1 MLTVTDYDRIR
12 RAYHLEGKSMRQIS
26 RELGHGYWTIR
37 KVLEASEPPGYQMR
51 QPRPA
56 PVLGPYKG
64 MLDRLLE
71 EEQGLPR
78 KQRYTGKKLFEL
90 IQAAGY
96 AGAESTVRRYVGAQ
110 RKRQRRPRVYVPLAF
125 EPGEDAQVD
134 WGTGWVEL
142 AGELTEVQLFV
153 MRMNYSR
160 KLFVMAFPTQRQE
173 AFFEAHVQAFAFF
186 GGVPKRITYD
196 NLTTAVKRI
205 VKEGGREEQQRFI
218 ALRSHYLFASH
229 FCTPGQGN
237 EKGRVEDGVGY
248 VQRHFLVPML
258 KVATFT
264 ELNAHLRAS
273 CQKDDA
279 RRIDRQPHTIA
290 EA

>member
-12 RAYHLEGKSMRQIS
+12 RAYHLEKKSMRQIS

-37 KVLEASEPPGYQMR
+37 KALDASEPPGYQMR
-51 QPRPA
+51 KPRPA

-71 EEQGLPR
+71 EEKGLPR
-78 KQRYTGKKLFEL
+78 EQRYTGKKLFEL

-96 AGAESTVRRYVGAQ
+96 CGAESTVRRYVGAQ
-110 RKRQRRPRVYVPLAF
+110 RKRLRRPQVYVPLTF

-142 AGELTEVQLFV
+142 AGELTEVQFFV

-205 VKEGGREEQQRFI
+205 VREGGR
-218 ALRSHYLFASH
+218 
-229 FCTPGQGN
+229 
-237 EKGRVEDGVGY
+237 
-248 VQRHFLVPML
+248 
-258 KVATFT
+258 
-264 ELNAHLRAS
+264 
-273 CQKDDA
+273 
-279 RRIDRQPHTIA
+279 
-290 EA
+290 

>member
-1 MLTVTDYDRIR
+1 
-12 RAYHLEGKSMRQIS
+12 
-26 RELGHGYWTIR
+26 
-37 KVLEASEPPGYQMR
+37 
-51 QPRPA
+51 
-56 PVLGPYKG
+56 

-110 RKRQRRPRVYVPLAF
+110 RKRQRRPRVYAPLAF

-173 AFFEAHVQAFAFF
+173 AFFDAHVQAFAFF

-205 VKEGGREEQQRFI
+205 VKEGGREDHDQQAGLPRARGWREGI
-218 ALRSHYLFASH
+218 GGLDDDQVGSESLVLLGHSQLR
-229 FCTPGQGN
+229 P
-237 EKGRVEDGVGY
+237 GVGRMAFGPPPQA
-248 VQRHFLVPML
+248 VIH
-258 KVATFT
+258 
-264 ELNAHLRAS
+264 EIE
-273 CQKDDA
+273 DA
-279 RRIDRQPHTIA
+279 AKHPVHPGAMDADVGP
-290 EA
+290 